1 MAQQVISV
9 ITFLVLCTSLGCS
22 VSHHVR
28 KVNEVNIDRPGIY
41 YYLPQTVVRVELPV
55 KKTTTRPGELGLL
68 LNKLNNED
76 LDKEDVDPEFRTVE
90 GIRKFVGGVKE
101 ITTFSVDPGV
111 ITSRTRP
118 DHDALFVV
126 ELKGGAST
134 KREITA
140 ELDEAGLITTGGS
153 KYEDKKLEYAVKTLE
168 VAAGIAGKVV
178 GFAGDITAREKV
190 LNPNAKRVL
199 AALDDIKD
207 LQGRIVNLA
216 ANTGGAV
223 PSETFEKQLAELRR
237 QEEALFARFRMKTV
251 MIWPAVFEFVPSD
264 EASLQD
270 IELLKINNAEGVT
283 AWTSA
288 LLGDVPSAFVGKGT
302 EKENLIITY
311 IPKVDGKVSGDNAT
325 KLGSD
330 TETGFVYRVPVNVVI
345 RLVDNHNNPLAS
357 QIVQVAQLGPLA
369 ALPSKPGGSTSEY
382 SVSFHPKTGGLKKAT
397 LSSTP
402 PDVGQGLTAVGNAT
416 GTVLDALEAKKQ
428 AEAAAQDEIARLRRQ
443 ADELELRLKIRD
455 LETQLQS
462 TPSP

>member
-1 MAQQVISV
+1 MAQRVISV

-55 KKTTTRPGELGLL
+55 KKTTTQPGELGLL
-68 LNKLNNED
+68 LNKLNNQD
-76 LDKEDVDPEFRTVE
+76 LDQEGVDPEFRTVE

-118 DHDALFVV
+118 DHNALFVA

-153 KYEDKKLEYAVKTLE
+153 KYEDQKLEYAVKTLE
-168 VAAGIAGKVV
+168 VAAGVAGKVI
-178 GFAGDITAREKV
+178 GFAGDTTTREKV
-190 LNPNAKRVL
+190 LNPHAKHVL
-199 AALDDIKD
+199 AALDDLKK
-207 LQGRIVNLA
+207 LQGRIVELA
-216 ANTGGAV
+216 AATGGAV

-237 QEEALFARFRMKTV
+237 QEEALFARFRTKTV

-270 IELLKINNAEGVT
+270 IELLKINKAEGVT
-283 AWTSA
+283 ARTSA
-288 LLGDVPSAFVGKGT
+288 LLGDVPSAFVGKG
-302 EKENLIITY
+302 KENLIITC
-311 IPKVDGKVSGDNAT
+311 IPKVDGKVSGNNTT

-345 RLVDNHNNPLAS
+345 RLVDNHHNPLAS

-402 PDVGQGLTAVGNAT
+402 PDVRQGLTAVGNAT

-428 AEAAAQDEIARLRRQ
+428 ADAAARDEITQLRRQ

-455 LETQLQS
+455 LETKLQS